1 MTSEM
6 RDLSR
11 EECLELLADGGVGRL
26 AVSGKD
32 APVIRPVNYAFDQ
45 PSQSVVFRSAPG
57 SKFYALLRQNAA
69 AFEVD
74 GIDEVAHSGWSVVV
88 VGATEEVTNPA
99 DVRRLEGLGLAQWAP
114 GEKPH
119 WVRIRAWTVS
129 GRRITASPPGPADG
143 ADSG

>member
-1 MTSEM
+1 MTTAMHE
-6 RDLSR
+6 LSR
-11 EECLELLADGGVGRL
+11 EECLRLLAENSVGRL

-45 PSQSVVFRSAPG
+45 ASQSVVFRTAPG
-57 SKFYALLRQNAA
+57 SKFYTLLRRDTA

-74 GIDEVAHSGWSVVV
+74 GLDHEARSGWSVIV

-99 DVRRLEGLGLAQWAP
+99 DLRRLDGLDLDSWAP
-114 GEKPH
+114 GDKPH

-129 GRRITASPPGPADG
+129 GRRIEPGGPHRATAP
-143 ADSG
+143 

>member
-6 RDLSR
+6 HDLSR
-11 EECLELLADGGVGRL
+11 EECLELLAANGVGRL

-32 APVIRPVNYAFDQ
+32 APVIRPVNYTFDQ
-45 PSQSVVFRSAPG
+45 PSQSVVFRTAPG

-74 GIDEVAHSGWSVVV
+74 GVDPVRRIGWSVII

-99 DVRRLEGLGLAQWAP
+99 DVRRLDSLGLEHWAP

-129 GRRITASPPGPADG
+129 GRRISSSPETTD
-143 ADSG
+143 DSGSG

>member
-1 MTSEM
+1 MSSEM
-6 RDLSR
+6 HDLSR
-11 EECLELLADGGVGRL
+11 EECLELLAANGVGRL

-45 PSQSVVFRSAPG
+45 PSQSVVFRTAPG

-69 AFEVD
+69 TFEVD
-74 GIDEVAHSGWSVVV
+74 GVDPASRSGWSVIV

-99 DVRRLEGLGLAQWAP
+99 DVRRLDGLGLEQWAP
-114 GEKPH
+114 GDKPH

-129 GRRITASPPGPADG
+129 GRRITTSGEAADAPASG
-143 ADSG
+143 

>member
-6 RDLSR
+6 HDLSR
-11 EECLELLADGGVGRL
+11 EECLELLTNGGVGRL

-32 APVIRPVNYAFDQ
+32 APVIRPVNYVFDQ

-69 AFEVD
+69 AFEID
-74 GIDEVAHSGWSVVV
+74 GVDEVAHTGWSVVI

-99 DVRRLEGLGLAQWAP
+99 DVRRLEGLGLVQWAP
-114 GEKPH
+114 GEGLH

-129 GRRITASPPGPADG
+129 GRRITASPRGPADG

>member
-1 MTSEM
+1 MTTAMHE
-6 RDLSR
+6 LSR
-11 EECLELLADGGVGRL
+11 EECLRLLAENSVGRL

-45 PSQSVVFRSAPG
+45 ASQSVVFRTAPG
-57 SKFYALLRQNAA
+57 SKFYTLLRRDTA

-74 GIDEVAHSGWSVVV
+74 GLDHEARSGWSVIV

-99 DVRRLEGLGLAQWAP
+99 DLRRLDGLDLDSWAP
-114 GEKPH
+114 GDKPH

-129 GRRITASPPGPADG
+129 GRRIEPGGPHRATEP
-143 ADSG
+143 